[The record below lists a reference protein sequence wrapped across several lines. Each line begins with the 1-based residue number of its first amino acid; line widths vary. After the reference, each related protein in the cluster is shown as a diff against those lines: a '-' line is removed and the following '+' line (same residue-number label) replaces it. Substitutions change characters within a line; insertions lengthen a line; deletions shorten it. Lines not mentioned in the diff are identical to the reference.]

1 MDEDYDELDD
11 IMMRAPSQG
20 EAVKQEHDLMNKAA
34 SHPLR
39 RKMISAIGSFGIA
52 ENELAGAV
60 DSDDTSIKYHVDFLL
75 SGDFIKTEGG
85 SYRLTD
91 KGLEL
96 LSDCNARDKLPKC

>member
-1 MDEDYDELDD
+1 MDDDYDELDD
-11 IMMRAPSQG
+11 VMMQAPSQG
-20 EAVKQEHDLMNKAA
+20 EAVKLEHEILNKAA

-39 RKMISAIGSFGIA
+39 RKLITAIGTFGIA
-52 ENELAGAV
+52 ENELPAAV
-60 DSDDTSIKYHVDFLL
+60 ESDADSIQYHVDFLL
-75 SGDFIKTEGG
+75 SGSFIKTGDN

>member
-1 MDEDYDELDD
+1 MDDDYDELDD
-11 IMMRAPSQG
+11 VMMQAPSQG
-20 EAVKQEHDLMNKAA
+20 EAVKMEHELLNKAA

-39 RKMISAIGSFGIA
+39 RKLITAIGTFGIA

-60 DSDDTSIKYHVDFLL
+60 DSDDSSIKYHVDFLL
-75 SGDFIKTEGG
+75 SGGFVKTEDN

-96 LSDCNARDKLPKC
+96 LSDCNARDKLSKY